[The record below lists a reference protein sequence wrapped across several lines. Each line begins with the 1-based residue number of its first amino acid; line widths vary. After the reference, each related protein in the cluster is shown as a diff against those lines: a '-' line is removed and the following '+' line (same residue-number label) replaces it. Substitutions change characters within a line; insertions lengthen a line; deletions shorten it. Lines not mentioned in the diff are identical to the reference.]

1 MRKKTS
7 LTFMTNNRIR
17 NNFKL
22 SLLGS
27 FIILALS
34 SVVIYEFFSYKFL
47 FNKFKNH
54 FDNNEFSNAN
64 TLLITKGNF
73 NPFKSLFLEKDLSKY
88 FNTKLDNL
96 SDNSSYHLLDEIERY
111 SDVINCNS
119 DTLNKLNI
127 TYENGV
133 NFFNEKKYIQAYN
146 IFSKIKFT
154 DKNFS
159 SSIEYI
165 RICKN
170 NIINETLEQVN
181 NLYKDSK
188 YDDALNLLYSVNYI
202 VGDNQDIISKIEELK
217 IYTDNYSYKG
227 DDLATSASADVS
239 KISSINI
246 NKLSLDSNTP
256 YLIQVDLSNQ
266 VTNIFKGK
274 KNSWNLIKT
283 FSCSSGIQGEDTPIG
298 TFTIKEKG
306 EWFFSDKYK
315 QGGKYWVQFSGN
327 YLFHSLPYA
336 NDKSTIVDF
345 TLGKPASHGCIR
357 LRELDSKWIYDNIPK
372 GSKVIIQ

>member
-1 MRKKTS
+1 MKKRSS
-7 LTFMTNNRIR
+7 LTFMTNSKPK

-22 SLLGS
+22 SLLSGS
-27 FIILALS
+27 MILVLTSII
-34 SVVIYEFFSYKFL
+34 IYEFFSYKVL
-47 FNKFKNH
+47 FNNFKTQ
-54 FDNNEFSNAN
+54 FDNNKFSNAN

-73 NPFKSLFLEKDLSKY
+73 NPFKSLFLETDLSKY
-88 FNTKLDNL
+88 LNTKLDNI
-96 SDNSSYHLLDEIERY
+96 SSNNDSNLLNEIQRY
-111 SDVINCNS
+111 SEVTNCNS
-119 DTLNKLNI
+119 DVLNKLNI

-154 DKNFS
+154 DNNFS

-165 RICKN
+165 RICKK
-170 NIINETLEQVN
+170 NIITEVLTQVN
-181 NLYKDSK
+181 NLCKDSK
-188 YDDALNLLYSVNYI
+188 YDDALNLLCSVNYI
-202 VGDNQDIISKIEELK
+202 VGDNQDIVSKIEELK
-217 IYTDNYSYKG
+217 IYTNNYSYKG
-227 DDLATSASADVS
+227 EDLATSASADVS
-239 KISSINI
+239 KVASVNI
-246 NKLSLDSNTP
+246 NKLSLDSHTP
-256 YLIQVDLSNQ
+256 FLIQVDLTNQ

-283 FSCSSGIQGEDTPIG
+283 FSCSSGIQGEDTPTG

-306 EWFFSDKYK
+306 DWFFSERYK

-336 NDKSTIVDF
+336 KDKSTIVDF

-357 LRELDSKWIYDNIPK
+357 LRELDCKWIYDNIPK

>member
-7 LTFMTNNRIR
+7 LTFMTNNRVKH
-17 NNFKL
+17 NFKL

-34 SVVIYEFFSYKFL
+34 SVIVYEFFSYKVL
-47 FNKFKNH
+47 FSNFKSY
-54 FDNNEFSNAN
+54 FDDNQFSNAN
-64 TLLITKGNF
+64 TLLIKKGSF

-96 SDNSSYHLLDEIERY
+96 SAVNNSNLIDEIERY

-119 DTLNKLNI
+119 DALNKLNI

-133 NFFNEKKYIQAYN
+133 NLFNEKKYIQAYN
-146 IFSKIKFT
+146 IFSKIKFS

-165 RICKN
+165 RICKK
-170 NIINETLEQVN
+170 NIITETLNQVN
-181 NLYKDSK
+181 NLCKDSK
-188 YDDALNLLYSVNYI
+188 YDDALNLLCSVNYI
-202 VGDNQDIISKIEELK
+202 VGDNQDIVSKIEELK

-246 NKLSLDSNTP
+246 NKLSLDSHTP

-306 EWFFSDKYK
+306 EWFFSDHYK